1 MIVTSQEHT
10 ADQMAT
16 LPPKDSNQSNKL
28 NEMRLKYGL
37 QSDAA
42 ERDEKD
48 EGRRYSR
55 STTTKANKAK
65 KQVDDSQREE
75 PDDAHTSFLDTK
87 KNELMWGS
95 VAAMLQKKVNRC
107 GCGLTPDEA
116 AVFEGLLVSTVDEEA
131 ADEYF
136 SPEDTAEEKG
146 LAVVF
151 AFSDYKRKQAAA
163 ATKAIKVQMSSEEMA
178 SAKNLKKLKKRKAG
192 HVALVE
198 ELNEANR
205 EKLIALTKVTGMW
218 NALSSSERKAIGGLG
233 EIEKELFEG
242 IESKTLLGSLSRKL
256 FGGVKRSIEYIADGD
271 GEEDIASI
279 ANSLLQKV
287 NDIMGFADDTSTL
300 YTDETSITA
309 ETDATDDFAGKIRNL
324 IKAASEKAAS
334 MQAASDTDTRTEY
347 TDEYTETDDT
357 RTEYTDDYTRDTR
370 TTAASDPLAPIM
382 NWLRDQTDAATDTIF
397 PAQA

>member
-37 QSDAA
+37 QSAAA

-48 EGRRYSR
+48 EGRRNSR
-55 STTTKANKAK
+55 STTTKTNKTK

-87 KNELMWGS
+87 KAELMWGS
-95 VAAMLQKKVNRC
+95 VATMLRKKISAG
-107 GCGLTPDEA
+107 GCGYGLTADEA
-116 AVFEGLLVSTVDEEA
+116 AVFEGLLIGAVDEEDNA
-131 ADEYF
+131 VEYF

-151 AFSDYKRKQAAA
+151 AFSDYKQKQAAA
-163 ATKAIKVQMSSEEMA
+163 ATKAIKVQISSEELA
-178 SAKNLKKLKKRKAG
+178 RAKNLKKLKKRKAA

-256 FGGVKRSIEYIADGD
+256 FGGVKRSLELIKDGAS
-271 GEEDIASI
+271 EEDLDSI
-279 ANSLLQKV
+279 ANSLLQQV
-287 NDIMGFADDTSTL
+287 NNIMGFADDTSTL

-309 ETDATDDFAGKIRNL
+309 ETDAVTAATDGTNFAGKIRNL
-324 IKAASEKAAS
+324 MKAALE
-334 MQAASDTDTRTEY
+334 TDDRTEY
-347 TDEYTETDDT
+347 TDGYTMATDADDT
-357 RTEYTDDYTRDTR
+357 RTEYTDDHTRDTR

-382 NWLRDQTDAATDTIF
+382 NWLRDQT
-397 PAQA
+397 QA

>member
-37 QSDAA
+37 QSAAA

-48 EGRRYSR
+48 EGRR
-55 STTTKANKAK
+55 TTTKANKAK

-75 PDDAHTSFLDTK
+75 LDDAHTSFLDTK
-87 KNELMWGS
+87 KTELMWGS
-95 VAAMLQKKVNRC
+95 VATMLRKKVSAGGC
-107 GCGLTPDEA
+107 GCGLTADEA
-116 AVFEGLLVSTVDEEA
+116 AVFEGLLIGAVDEEDNA
-131 ADEYF
+131 VEYF

-151 AFSDYKRKQAAA
+151 AFSDYKQKQAAA
-163 ATKAIKVQMSSEEMA
+163 ATKAIKVQISSEELA
-178 SAKNLKKLKKRKAG
+178 RAKNLKKLKKRKQA
-192 HVALVE
+192 HAALVE

-205 EKLIALTKVTGMW
+205 VKLIALTKVTGMW

-256 FGGVKRSIEYIADGD
+256 FGGVKRSLELIKDGASEA
-271 GEEDIASI
+271 EEDLDSI

-287 NDIMGFADDTSTL
+287 NNMMGFDDTSTM

-309 ETDATDDFAGKIRNL
+309 ETDALTTATDGNNFAGKIRNL
-324 IKAASEKAAS
+324 MKVALE
-334 MQAASDTDTRTEY
+334 TDDRTEY
-347 TDEYTETDDT
+347 TDGYTMATDADDT

-370 TTAASDPLAPIM
+370 TTAASDPLASITAAATAVADNAM
-382 NWLRDQTDAATDTIF
+382 NWLREQT
-397 PAQA
+397 QV

>member
-1 MIVTSQEHT
+1 MIVTSQEYT

-37 QSDAA
+37 QSVAA

-55 STTTKANKAK
+55 STTKANKAK
-65 KQVDDSQREE
+65 KQVDDSQREK

-87 KNELMWGS
+87 KAELMWGS
-95 VAAMLQKKVNRC
+95 VASMLRQKVSAGGC
-107 GCGLTPDEA
+107 GCALTADEA
-116 AVFEGLLVSTVDEEA
+116 AVFEGLLISAVDEEDA
-131 ADEYF
+131 VEYF

-146 LAVVF
+146 LAVIF
-151 AFSDYKRKQAAA
+151 AFSDYKQKQAAA
-163 ATKAIKVQMSSEEMA
+163 ATKAIKVQMSSEEVA
-178 SAKNLKKLKKRKAG
+178 SSKSLKKMKKRKAA

-242 IESKTLLGSLSRKL
+242 IESMTLLGSLSRKL
-256 FGGVKRSIEYIADGD
+256 FGGVKRSLEFIKDGLD
-271 GEEDIASI
+271 DDASI

-287 NDIMGFADDTSTL
+287 NNIMGFADDTSTL

-324 IKAASEKAAS
+324 IKVASEKAAS

-382 NWLRDQTDAATDTIF
+382 NWLRDQTDAVTDTIF

>member
-37 QSDAA
+37 QSVAA

-55 STTTKANKAK
+55 STTKAK
-65 KQVDDSQREE
+65 KQVDDSQREK

-87 KNELMWGS
+87 KAELMWGS
-95 VAAMLQKKVNRC
+95 VAAMLKQKVSAGGC
-107 GCGLTPDEA
+107 GCALTADEA
-116 AVFEGLLVSTVDEEA
+116 AVFEGLLIGAVDEEDA
-131 ADEYF
+131 VEYF
-136 SPEDTAEEKG
+136 SPEDKAEEKG

-151 AFSDYKRKQAAA
+151 AFSDYKQKQAAA

-178 SAKNLKKLKKRKAG
+178 SAKNLKKLKKRKAA

-256 FGGVKRSIEYIADGD
+256 FGGVKRSLEFIKDGD
-271 GEEDIASI
+271 SVDDVASI

-287 NDIMGFADDTSTL
+287 NNIMGFADDTSTL

-334 MQAASDTDTRTEY
+334 MQAASDTETRTEY

-382 NWLRDQTDAATDTIF
+382 NWLRDQTDAVTDTIF
-397 PAQA
+397 TAQA